1 MLNFQD
7 LPDEVVLKLLSYSE
21 TKDLISCGQVS
32 KRMRRISRDR
42 TLWVAANLENKI
54 VKTELLEVILKKG
67 CKILNLC
74 HSTILGTLSSNIKS
88 QLRVLNLSQPVEE
101 SIPALEDLLFSCCSL
116 QELIMK
122 DVVLTPKMAFSICKN
137 GKTLETLNLN
147 SSDLEILWVTC
158 YPYSYFQEIIKCCQQ
173 LKEVDLAFVNLNQ
186 GLADEDLQ
194 FLVKNIHQ
202 NIEKL
207 NLSSS
212 FVTDNST

>member
-1 MLNFQD
+1 
-7 LPDEVVLKLLSYSE
+7 
-21 TKDLISCGQVS
+21 
-32 KRMRRISRDR
+32 
-42 TLWVAANLENKI
+42 
-54 VKTELLEVILKKG
+54 
-67 CKILNLC
+67 
-74 HSTILGTLSSNIKS
+74 
-88 QLRVLNLSQPVEE
+88 LSQPVEE

-116 QELIMK
+116 QELVMK

-137 GKTLETLNLN
+137 GKTQETLNLN

>member
-1 MLNFQD
+1 M
-7 LPDEVVLKLLSYSE
+7 
-21 TKDLISCGQVS
+21 
-32 KRMRRISRDR
+32 
-42 TLWVAANLENKI
+42 
-54 VKTELLEVILKKG
+54 
-67 CKILNLC
+67 
-74 HSTILGTLSSNIKS
+74 
-88 QLRVLNLSQPVEE
+88 SQPVEE

-116 QELIMK
+116 QELVMK
-122 DVVLTPKMAFSICKN
+122 DVVLTPKMALSICKN

-147 SSDLEILWVTC
+147 SSDLEILAVTC